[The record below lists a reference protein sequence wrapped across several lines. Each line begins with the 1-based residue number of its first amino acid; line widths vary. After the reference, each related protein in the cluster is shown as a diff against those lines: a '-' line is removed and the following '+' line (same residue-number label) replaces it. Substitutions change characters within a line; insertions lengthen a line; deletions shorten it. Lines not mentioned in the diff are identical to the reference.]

1 MNDKAM
7 MANNTSETDTQ
18 ATDLLGVNLRGQHVV
33 LVGTGGIGAE
43 VARICQAL
51 GAKLTLVD
59 RRIPAEMRE
68 AYAAHRWIEADITDA
83 QALAK
88 VAALLSGAH
97 ALVVTSAVCPDE
109 SAQQWDDEDWH
120 QRFGDVFQINVE
132 APMRLSQA
140 FLAAHSQAAN
150 SVDAGGIPS
159 QPPSRARIVLVGSMA
174 GRMGGL
180 VAGPQY
186 AASKGALHTFVRW
199 LALRAAPL
207 GISVNGVAPGV
218 TLTPMIDGRHFDASR
233 IPAGRAAQ
241 PLEIARV
248 VTFLASPASSYMHG
262 QVVDVNGGAW
272 IG

>member
-1 MNDKAM
+1 MNEKTLNAMSSLDTKA
-7 MANNTSETDTQ
+7 A
-18 ATDLLGVNLRGQHVV
+18 DLLGVNLMGQHVV

-51 GAKLTLVD
+51 GARLTLVD
-59 RRIPAEMRE
+59 RHIPQAMRTT
-68 AYAAHRWIEADITDA
+68 YSDHQWLEADITDP
-83 QALAK
+83 QALHK
-88 VAALLSGAH
+88 VVELFEGSGAD

-109 SAQQWDDEDWH
+109 NAQQWDDTDWH
-120 QRFGDVFQINVE
+120 DRFGDVFQVNVE

-140 FLAAHSQAAN
+140 FLAAHSRPSDTAG
-150 SVDAGGIPS
+150 DAGIR
-159 QPPSRARIVLVGSMA
+159 SRARIVLVGSMA

-199 LALRAAPL
+199 LALRAAPH

-233 IPAGRAAQ
+233 IPAGRPAQ

-248 VTFLASPASSYMHG
+248 VAFLASPASSYMHG